1 MPSLSA
7 PALPRL
13 LDLRRPAPDLTRR
26 GAPRARPW
34 RLLVVACL
42 ALATASL
49 VLPSV
54 PTYDPW
60 AWLIWGREVL
70 HGDLVTTTGPS
81 WKPFP
86 VLFTTPFAVLGD
98 AGAPLAWLVIARAGG
113 LLAIAMAYRLGRRLA
128 GPVAGLVAAGAL
140 TLADGFISYFFR
152 GNSEGILVAACLWAV
167 ERHLDGRR
175 VDAFVLGVVAAL
187 LRPEMWPI
195 LFVYGCY
202 LVWQDRSRRTVTIVL
217 GGGALVLALWFVP
230 EYVGSGDFLRAASRA
245 RETRSDSLANAAH
258 PFVAVLERS
267 YGVLT
272 FPVYVAALIAVVVA
286 IRARDRLVLAMA
298 GAAAGLLLAVALMT
312 QAGFAGN
319 LRYVALPASLVCV
332 LAGIGCVRLGE
343 RAWRWRGLVPL
354 AAVVVGGAVLAAP
367 YVRADLDAL
376 EEDARAIQ
384 DEALIHGVV
393 PAVIAAAGG
402 EDRVTDCGPVYT
414 GPYQHQVV
422 AWYLHLHEDEVQTE
436 IVYPPGTALAPDV
449 EPLSRDSRFPMVALT
464 RRWVVGSTC

>member
-1 MPSLSA
+1 MRSLSA
-7 PALPRL
+7 PAVSRL
-13 LDLRRPAPDLTRR
+13 LDLRRLAPDVTRR
-26 GAPRARPW
+26 GASRARPW

-86 VLFTTPFAVLGD
+86 VLFTVPFAVLGD
-98 AGAPLAWLVIARAGG
+98 AGAPLAWLVVARAGG

-128 GPVAGLVAAGAL
+128 GPVAGIVAAGAL
-140 TLADGFISYFFR
+140 TLADGFIFNWFR

-202 LVWQDRSRRTVTIVL
+202 LVWQDRSRRTVTTVL
-217 GGGALVLALWFVP
+217 SGGALVMALWFVP
-230 EYVGSGDFLRAASRA
+230 EYVGSGNFLRAASRA
-245 RETRSDSLANAAH
+245 REANPDSPAFAAH
-258 PFVAVLERS
+258 PFIAVVERS

-272 FPVYVAALIAVVVA
+272 FPVYVGALIAVVVA
-286 IRARDRLVLAMA
+286 ARTRDRLVLAMA
-298 GAAAGLLLAVALMT
+298 GAAAGLMLAVALMT
-312 QAGFAGN
+312 EAGFAGN

-343 RAWRWRGLVPL
+343 LAWRWRGVVPV

-376 EEDARAIQ
+376 EEDALTIQ
-384 DEALIHGVV
+384 DEALIYGAV

-402 EDRVTDCGPVYT
+402 EERLKDCGTVYT
-414 GPYQHQVV
+414 GRFQHQTV
-422 AWYLHLHEDEVQTE
+422 AWYLHLHQDEVE
-436 IVYPPGTALAPDV
+436 FKVVFPPGTAIAPDFD
-449 EPLSRDSRFPMVALT
+449 PLSRDGRFPMLAQT

>member
-1 MPSLSA
+1 MTSRSA
-7 PALPRL
+7 PAVPQL
-13 LDLRRPAPDLTRR
+13 LDLRRPASDVTDRR
-26 GAPRARPW
+26 APRARPW

-86 VLFTTPFAVLGD
+86 VLFTAPFAVLGD

-128 GPVAGLVAAGAL
+128 GPVAGIVAAGAL
-140 TLADGFISYFFR
+140 TLADEFIFNFFR

-175 VDAFVLGVVAAL
+175 VDAFLLGVVAAL

-202 LVWQDRSRRTVTIVL
+202 LVWQDRSRRTVTTVL
-217 GGGALVLALWFVP
+217 GGGTLVLALWFVP
-230 EYVGSGDFLRAASRA
+230 EYVGSGDFMRAASRA
-245 RETRSDSLANAAH
+245 REANADSLAHAAH
-258 PFVAVLERS
+258 PFVAVFERS

-272 FPVYVAALIAVVVA
+272 FPVYVGAVIAVVVA
-286 IRARDRLVLAMA
+286 FRTRDRLVLAMA
-298 GAAAGLLLAVALMT
+298 GAAAGLVLAVALMT

-332 LAGIGCVRLGE
+332 LAGIGCGRLGE
-343 RAWRWRGLVPL
+343 LVWRWRGVAPV
-354 AAVVVGGAVLAAP
+354 AAIVIGGAVLAAP

-376 EEDARAIQ
+376 EEDALTIQ
-384 DEALIHGVV
+384 DEALIYGAV

-402 EDRVTDCGPVYT
+402 EGRVKDCGAVYT
-414 GPYQHQVV
+414 GPFQHQTV
-422 AWYLHLHEDEVQTE
+422 AWYLHLHQDEVVTE
-436 IVYPPGTALAPDV
+436 VVYPPGTAIAPDFD
-449 EPLSRDSRFPMVALT
+449 PLSRDGRFPMLAVT